1 MGTKAKSINKVK
13 WTYKKGEQEIHPT
26 NKMLSQGTL
35 HDQARRS
42 TEVFPSQKMCENNKN
57 YIFTSIRHQGTKSG
71 SAKALTTNLES
82 NSIQTWLQCLSKAS
96 SMARIAAKHSA
107 SQNDPMMITKNAIA
121 TSIATMIQRTSL
133 IIRGLG
139 RWIPLNSS
147 SNGHWDG
154 QNCIIKKCGSK
165 IKLGLDHIK
174 KTHQN

>member
-1 MGTKAKSINKVK
+1 MWSLQQKVVLEDTP
-13 WTYKKGEQEIHPT
+13 W
-26 NKMLSQGTL
+26 L
-35 HDQARRS
+35 ARRLAL
-42 TEVFPSQKMCENNKN
+42 VFLSLKMCENKKTISLQV
-57 YIFTSIRHQGTKSG
+57 YRQFFHLLQRHQGTKSG
-71 SAKALTTNLES
+71 LAKALTTNVES
-82 NSIQTWLQCLSKAS
+82 HSIQTWFQCLSKAS